1 MKGYYNAPERT
12 AEFVRDGWMHTGDVG
27 RFDEDGYLFIVDRLK
42 EMINR
47 GGEKVFPTEIEKML
61 ASHDA
66 VSMVAVIATPDEKY
80 GEEIKACIVLKD
92 GAEVSEQDIIDW
104 TKERV
109 ALHKYPRRVEFFS
122 ELPVSATGKILKKAL
137 RKREFGDS

>member
-1 MKGYYNAPERT
+1 MPAKLKPS
-12 AEFVRDGWMHTGDVG
+12 TG
-27 RFDEDGYLFIVDRLK
+27 
-42 EMINR
+42 
-47 GGEKVFPTEIEKML
+47 
-61 ASHDA
+61 
-66 VSMVAVIATPDEKY
+66 VAVIATPDEKY